1 MLLVLFF
8 YMAITTFDTHLF
20 VTRLRNAGFAD
31 AQAEAIAD
39 AFKHALSESQPFT
52 KDYFDAKLKAEIEV
66 AKSEVVTWVVGLAL
80 AQIALIVGLII
91 KLS

>member
-1 MLLVLFF
+1 
-8 YMAITTFDTHLF
+8 MAITTFDTHLF

-39 AFKHALSESQPFT
+39 AFKQAQSENQPIT

-66 AKSEVVTWVVGLAL
+66 AKSEVVKWVVGLAL
-80 AQIALIVGLII
+80 AQIALIVGLLI

>member
-1 MLLVLFF
+1 
-8 YMAITTFDTHLF
+8 MAITTFDTHLF
-20 VTRLRNAGFAD
+20 VTRLRNAGFAE

-39 AFKHALSESQPFT
+39 AFKHAQSESQPIT

-66 AKSEVVTWVVGLAL
+66 AKSEVVKWVVGLAL

>member
-1 MLLVLFF
+1 
-8 YMAITTFDTHLF
+8 MALTTFDTHLF

-39 AFKHALSESQPFT
+39 AFKQAQSESQAIT

-66 AKSEVVTWVVGLAL
+66 AKSEVVKWVVSLAL
-80 AQIALIVGLII
+80 AQIALIVGLLI